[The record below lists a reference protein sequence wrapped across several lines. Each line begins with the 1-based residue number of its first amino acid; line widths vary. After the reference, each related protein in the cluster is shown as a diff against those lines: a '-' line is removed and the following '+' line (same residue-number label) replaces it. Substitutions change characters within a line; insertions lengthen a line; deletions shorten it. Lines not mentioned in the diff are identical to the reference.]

1 MQAVKEVINDLKSQ
15 PPGNQNFENTIGKLM
30 NLVQGGGT
38 INIYGGQTIN

>member
-1 MQAVKEVINDLKSQ
+1 MQAVKEVIDDLKSQ

-38 INIYGGQTIN
+38 INIHGGQTIN